1 MRQYILDTKMGTMK
15 EERIQGKMVLDGT
28 QSRQEN
34 QCRILAATLKEFE
47 ANEILH
53 PCKKELLHSLSCE
66 KYSKVEFFHNCIQ
79 GIIRSPLTDGH
90 RQKPF
95 LFGFLLYQNMLWFV
109 SDDAK
114 LSKMVEQIQEE
125 LYEDFS
131 IHDFLL
137 AFFNH
142 LIEKDMSFLQKIED
156 GLERMEE
163 KVLDRKEEHL
173 NEAIMQN
180 RRKLS
185 QRHGYYVQLMNIGDY
200 MQSILREQAPD
211 AENGWSLFTH
221 RVERLHGY
229 VEMMREHL
237 LQIREMYQTQV
248 DIEQNRIVTFLTVI
262 TTIFLP
268 LTLVT
273 GWYGMNFV
281 HMPELGW
288 KYGYL
293 IIIILS
299 IIVVVAEIHYC
310 KKRRML

>member
-28 QSRQEN
+28 QNRQEN

-163 KVLDRKEEHL
+163 KVLDRKGT
-173 NEAIMQN
+173 
-180 RRKLS
+180 S
-185 QRHGYYVQLMNIGDY
+185 
-200 MQSILREQAPD
+200 
-211 AENGWSLFTH
+211 
-221 RVERLHGY
+221 
-229 VEMMREHL
+229 
-237 LQIREMYQTQV
+237 
-248 DIEQNRIVTFLTVI
+248 
-262 TTIFLP
+262 
-268 LTLVT
+268 
-273 GWYGMNFV
+273 
-281 HMPELGW
+281 
-288 KYGYL
+288 
-293 IIIILS
+293 
-299 IIVVVAEIHYC
+299 
-310 KKRRML
+310 